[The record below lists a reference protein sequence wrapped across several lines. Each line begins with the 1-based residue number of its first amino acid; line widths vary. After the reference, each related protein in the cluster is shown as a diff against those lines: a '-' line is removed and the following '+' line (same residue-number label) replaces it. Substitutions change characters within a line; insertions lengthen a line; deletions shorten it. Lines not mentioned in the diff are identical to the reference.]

1 MLKNMKIGK
10 KLILTFVIV
19 AIVSSISG
27 VIGSFLL
34 SSSDK
39 NYSDALENYGFAQGS
54 IGKLGMEVNANR
66 AYIRDVIYLDDKQQI
81 QTAYDKLTKSAA
93 MVLEY
98 IEEVRPT
105 NTTEDAKALFAKI
118 EQELNDYRA
127 VRDKVAEYGLAGN
140 KAEGQ
145 TLWVNDA
152 MPRVEKIAEDVV
164 SLMTMNS
171 TVGTEVSNNL
181 TQTGVIIMVVMVS
194 VIIFGFIVAVV
205 IALNIAKSISKPMVQ
220 LEKAALKMAEGDYDA
235 VITYKSHDEVGS
247 LSQSMRTMME
257 TTKMIIMD
265 ATRGLSEIARGNFDV
280 APETEYIGVFNGIET
295 AMIKIITDL
304 SDTMSQIQMAADQ
317 VSSGSEQVSSG
328 AQALAQGATEQ
339 ASSVEELSAAISE
352 ISDQVKSN
360 SKNAGDANEL
370 VGVVG
375 GNIDESNQQMI
386 QMMGAMT
393 EISTSSAQISK
404 IIKAI
409 EDIAFQTNILALNA
423 AVEAARA
430 GSAGKGF
437 AVVADEVRNLATKS
451 SEAAKQTNALIE
463 NSVKSVENGSKIAG
477 KTAKSLA
484 EVVTGAREVTALIN
498 KISQATFEQSTS
510 ITQINQGVEQISSV
524 VQTNSATSEESAAAS
539 EELSS
544 QANLMKELISQFQL
558 KNNVNQNHP
567 Y

>member
-19 AIVSSISG
+19 AITSSISG
-27 VIGSFLL
+27 IIGSFLL
-34 SSSDK
+34 SSSDAG
-39 NYSDALENYGFAQGS
+39 YSDALTNYGFAQGS
-54 IGKLGMEVNANR
+54 IGRLGMEVNSNR
-66 AYIRDVIYLDDKQQI
+66 AYIRDVIYMDDKQQV
-81 QTAYDKLTKSAA
+81 QEAYDKVIESAA
-93 MVLEY
+93 KINEY

-105 NTTEDAKALFAKI
+105 NITEDAKTLFALI
-118 EQELNDYRA
+118 ESEIVEYRT
-127 VRDKVAEYGLAGN
+127 VRDQVAQYGLAGN
-140 KAEGQ
+140 QTEGQ
-145 TLWVNDA
+145 KLWVNDA
-152 MPRVEKIAEDVV
+152 MPRVEKIADDIAALLEMK
-164 SLMTMNS
+164 SS
-171 TVGTEVSNNL
+171 VGTEVSQGL
-181 TQTGVIIMVVMVS
+181 SDTGTRTLMIMVA
-194 VIIFGFIVAVV
+194 VIVIGFIVAVV
-205 IALNIAKSISKPMVQ
+205 IAINIANSISRPVVQ
-220 LEKAALKMAEGDYDA
+220 IEKAALRMAEGDYDA
-235 VITYKSHDEVGS
+235 IITYKSQDEVGS
-247 LSQSMRTMME
+247 LSQSMRTMMD

-280 APETEYIGVFNGIET
+280 APETAYIGAFNGIEV
-295 AMIKIITDL
+295 AMLKIITDL

-339 ASSVEELSAAISE
+339 ASSVEELSASISE
-352 ISDQVKSN
+352 IADQVKSN

-370 VGVVG
+370 VGVVS
-375 GNIDESNQQMI
+375 GNINESNHQMT

-484 EVVTGAREVTALIN
+484 EVVTGAREVTALID
-498 KISQATFEQSTS
+498 KISHATSEQSTS
-510 ITQINQGVEQISSV
+510 IMQINQGVEQISSV

-544 QANLMKELISQFQL
+544 QANLMKELISKFQL